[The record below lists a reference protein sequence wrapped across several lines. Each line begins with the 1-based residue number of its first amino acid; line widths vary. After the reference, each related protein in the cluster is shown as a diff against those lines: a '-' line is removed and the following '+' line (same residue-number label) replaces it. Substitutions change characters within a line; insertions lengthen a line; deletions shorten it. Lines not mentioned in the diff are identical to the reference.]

1 MGSRLSGRDG
11 IVFATL
17 LGILTLPAASFA
29 QPGARLRLFQSQTSR
44 RQIELLR
51 LEGRPIKCGVPVLMS
66 AMAEGVAA
74 GQMVFLQRPD
84 FLTDTHL
91 SPSGEF
97 LIHYAT
103 TGVHAVSG
111 VDTTGGPNG
120 VPDYIEAAAV
130 ALDSVRSGF
139 SALGWRTPIDD
150 GNGTYDVYVADLET
164 IYGVPV
170 FGLTQPDSP
179 TSPGPPA
186 TSASFI
192 ELDNDYL
199 PESLFGHPPLE
210 SLRVTIAHEYHHAIQ
225 MAYNLPFTVGEVEA
239 YRWFAELSA
248 TYHEEVFYDGIN
260 DYYFYLPSFL
270 GAPQVSLTDSGNPF
284 SLHMYGAV
292 LWALF
297 LDQSRGP
304 DSNRE
309 LWTRMADD
317 AVPPVIAHQR
327 VAVGWGTTLLDLYR
341 EFSIW
346 QLYTEARARS
356 GQFFEEAAQYPL
368 VRILTQGQLPLE
380 LTLPSLAFRYYRTDP
395 ASATGGVAVR
405 ISPFA
410 NSEWGVGVAGE
421 TAGTQLA
428 GASTSSASTD
438 DVSLGVGVELF
449 DWGSYDSVIH
459 WSLTGVHTQSNPLAT
474 RTVEV
479 DLAQS
484 DRLSTSALGSS
495 RFKLMQNYP
504 NPFRPDLTTR
514 TFFVFSLVDTADVT
528 IEIRSLAGASLWQ
541 HRFNDLGPG
550 VHFTADLGV
559 GWDGRDG
566 SGALVPSGVYLIVGR
581 SRATTQASKMTVIR

>member
-1 MGSRLSGRDG
+1 M
-11 IVFATL
+11 
-17 LGILTLPAASFA
+17 GILILPAAPQA
-29 QPGARLRLFQSQTSR
+29 QPGARQRMFQSPTSR
-44 RQIELLR
+44 RQIEQLIQ
-51 LEGRPIKCGVPVLMS
+51 EGRPIKCGMPVLMS

-74 GQMVFLQRPD
+74 GQMAFLQRPSVT
-84 FLTDTHL
+84 TDTHL

-103 TGVHAVSG
+103 AGVHAVSG

-120 VPDYIEAAAV
+120 VPDFIEVAAA
-130 ALDSVRSGF
+130 ALDSVRTGF

-150 GNGTYDVYVADLET
+150 GNGTYDVYFADLET
-164 IYGVPV
+164 LYGVPV
-170 FGLTQPDSP
+170 FGFTQPDSP

-270 GAPQVSLTDSGNPF
+270 GSPHESLTDSSNPF

-297 LDQSRGP
+297 LDQSRSP

-317 AVPPVIAHQR
+317 AIRPLIAHQR
-327 VAVGWGTTLLDLYR
+327 VAVGWGTTLLELYR
-341 EFSIW
+341 VFSIW
-346 QLYTEARARS
+346 QLYTAARALP
-356 GQFFEEAAQYPL
+356 GQFFEEGAQYPSVL
-368 VRILTQGQLPLE
+368 ILTQGQLPLD

-428 GASTSSASTD
+428 GVSTSVASTGTA
-438 DVSLGVGVELF
+438 SLGVGVELF
-449 DWGSYDSVIH
+449 DWDSYDSVIH

-479 DLAQS
+479 GLAQS

-495 RFKLMQNYP
+495 GFKLMQNYP
-504 NPFRPDLTTR
+504 NPFRPEQSAR
-514 TFFVFSLVDTADVT
+514 TFFVFSLADTADVT
-528 IEIRSLAGASLWQ
+528 IEVRSLGGASLWR
-541 HRFNDLGPG
+541 HRFNDLGAG
-550 VHFTADLGV
+550 VHFSADLGV
-559 GWDGRDG
+559 GWDGRDEAG
-566 SGALVPSGVYLIVGR
+566 VLAPSGVYLIVGR
-581 SRATTQASKMTVIR
+581 SSATTRATKMTIIR